1 MTFIKNK
8 FNHGNEIL
16 FVSLMV
22 LEFAPHDYRLP
33 GLGILCFS
41 LITAAVIDV
50 SSKKNTK
57 RFRRIT
63 RRVASCSCVK
73 ARETISHMHVP
84 KLLQIDCTV
93 CGAEAT

>member
-1 MTFIKNK
+1 MPFVKNI

-22 LEFAPHDYRLP
+22 LEFAPHHYKLP

-41 LITAAVIDV
+41 LITAAVIDWE
-50 SSKKNTK
+50 KNGK
-57 RFRRIT
+57 RVRRIT

-73 ARETISHMHVP
+73 ARETISHMYVP
-84 KLLQIDCTV
+84 QLLQINCTV
-93 CGAEAT
+93 CGTEAT

>member
-1 MTFIKNK
+1 MTFIKNI
-8 FNHGNEIL
+8 FNLGNEIL
-16 FVSLMV
+16 FVSLMA
-22 LEFAPHDYRLP
+22 LWFAPHHYKLP

-41 LITAAVIDV
+41 LITAAVIDW
-50 SSKKNTK
+50 KKNTK
-57 RFRRIT
+57 RVIRIT

-84 KLLQIDCTV
+84 QPLQINCTV

>member
-8 FNHGNEIL
+8 FNQGNEIL

-22 LEFAPHDYRLP
+22 LVFAPDHYKLP

-41 LITAAVIDV
+41 LITAAVIDC
-50 SSKKNTK
+50 KKNTK
-57 RFRRIT
+57 RIRRIT

-84 KLLQIDCTV
+84 QLLQINCTV
-93 CGAEAT
+93 CGAEST

>member
-1 MTFIKNK
+1 MTLNKNK

-16 FVSLMV
+16 FVSIMTLV
-22 LEFAPHDYRLP
+22 FAPDHYKLP

-41 LITAAVIDV
+41 LIIAAVIDW
-50 SSKKNTK
+50 KKNTK
-57 RFRRIT
+57 RVRRIT

-84 KLLQIDCTV
+84 QLLQINCTV
-93 CGAEAT
+93 CGAKAT

>member
-8 FNHGNEIL
+8 FNQGNEIL

-22 LEFAPHDYRLP
+22 LVFAPDQYKLP

-41 LITAAVIDV
+41 LITAAVIDC
-50 SSKKNTK
+50 KKNTK
-57 RFRRIT
+57 RIRRIT

-84 KLLQIDCTV
+84 QLLQINCTV
-93 CGAEAT
+93 CGAEST

>member
-1 MTFIKNK
+1 MALIKNI

-16 FVSLMV
+16 LISIMALI
-22 LEFAPHDYRLP
+22 FAPDHYKLP

-41 LITAAVIDV
+41 LITAAVIDC
-50 SSKKNTK
+50 KKNTK
-57 RFRRIT
+57 RVRRIT

-73 ARETISHMHVP
+73 ARETFSHMHVP
-84 KLLQIDCTV
+84 QLLQIDCTV

>member
-8 FNHGNEIL
+8 FNHGNEIF
-16 FVSLMV
+16 FVSIMALV
-22 LEFAPHDYRLP
+22 FAPHDYKLP
-33 GLGILCFS
+33 ALGILWFS
-41 LITAAVIDV
+41 LITAAVIDC
-50 SSKKNTK
+50 KKNTK
-57 RFRRIT
+57 LVRRIT

-84 KLLQIDCTV
+84 QLLQINCTV

>member
-16 FVSLMV
+16 FVSIMI
-22 LEFAPHDYRLP
+22 LEFAPHEYKLP

-41 LITAAVIDV
+41 LITAAVID
-50 SSKKNTK
+50 SKKNTK
-57 RFRRIT
+57 RVRRIA

-84 KLLQIDCTV
+84 QLLQI
-93 CGAEAT
+93 GAEFT